1 MAQMKKKAAKK
12 ADPMKKS
19 AASHQRS
26 LAKMSGDTA
35 ARDKAA
41 KMEKAKN
48 TFGIMDQTGA
58 AKGKA
63 EKKALKSFGLKSEPY
78 RAKTQL
84 KQTNLDKTAG
94 SRSKAGAST
103 VSAVAKRFG
112 VTVREARDIAKAI
125 GNVAE
130 SAVASKNIKNPGQ
143 QYLGGQALKA
153 SVKDLKKQV
162 KETGRAAKSGTTGTR
177 AGKLSYNTDTGS
189 PQGLVGKQ
197 RPKYR
202 GSLTQY

>member
-1 MAQMKKKAAKK
+1 MAMKETKGIKNKENNMTADSARKANAARMASKAAAK
-12 ADPMKKS
+12 PQLKKS
-19 AASHQRS
+19 
-26 LAKMSGDTA
+26 
-35 ARDKAA
+35 
-41 KMEKAKN
+41 
-48 TFGIMDQTGA
+48 GA
-58 AKGKA
+58 AKPAYKA
-63 EKKALKSFGLKSEPY
+63 G
-78 RAKTQL
+78 AKP
-84 KQTNLDKTAG
+84 AG
-94 SRSKAGAST
+94 RSKAGAST
-103 VSAVAKRFG
+103 VAAVAKRFG